1 MNHSAAAS
9 PRLIIGTAG
18 HIDHGKSSLV
28 RALTG
33 IDPDRLPEER
43 ARGMTIDLGFAH
55 TREAGASLYF
65 VDVPG
70 HERFIRNMVAGAVGI
85 DLALLIV
92 AANEGLMPQTRE
104 HAHLLALLD
113 VSRCVVVITK
123 SDLAPPDVVDF
134 VRDEAVALLRSLA
147 IDPIAAVA
155 TSAASGAGV
164 AELLSLLAKLA
175 TAETAAERAAYRWF
189 RMPID
194 RAFSISGRGTVVTGT
209 VWHGDVGVGDEL
221 QLLPAARTVRVREIQ
236 THQSELDRSS
246 GRRRLAINLPGVEV
260 AEAGRGCE
268 LATPGYLQPRNELL
282 VRLVDL
288 LVLGRKPVSRLRVRL
303 HLATTECLAELHV
316 AAPLPPG
323 RHADI
328 PARIRVAAPI
338 VAAYGQRFVIRTE
351 SAAQTLGGGQVL
363 HPAPLRARARNS
375 EDWPATLGAADIST
389 RLLAAIRMAQ
399 WRPIAPAEL
408 STICGAADAFATE
421 SILRDLES
429 AGDIVRLHAAAQT
442 LVVPTSALRELTT
455 ALTRRIER
463 FAADHPRSGGAPVAD
478 LARWLPP
485 FCPSR
490 FHAELIQRLLASGS
504 LSEQGGRVLPAA
516 ATANAAAGPALP
528 PADHE
533 LYQSLLQ
540 LYESSGLAPPG
551 FAALPLRTE
560 KNAQRLY
567 ELAQLAVTR
576 GDLILIDG
584 ELTPP
589 PRGRA
594 TVQARGDAPIGA
606 LLLHRSAWESVVAAI
621 RGAIQQRGPL
631 LISEIRDVLGSSRKV
646 VVPLME
652 RLDAA
657 KITTRAGD
665 RRALG

>member
-1 MNHSAAAS
+1 MNHSSPAS

-55 TREAGASLYF
+55 AREAGASLYF

-104 HAHLLALLD
+104 HAHLLALLN
-113 VSRCVVVITK
+113 VSRCIVVITK
-123 SDLAPPDVVDF
+123 SDLAPPDLVEF

-155 TSAASGAGV
+155 TSATSGAGV
-164 AELLSLLAKLA
+164 AELRALLATLA
-175 TAETAAERAAYRWF
+175 TAEAKAAADRSAYRWF

-221 QLLPAARTVRVREIQ
+221 QLLPDVRTVRVREIQ

-246 GRRRLAINLPGVEV
+246 GRRRLAINLPGIEV

-268 LATPGYLQPRNELL
+268 LATPGYLQARSELL

-303 HLATTECLAELHV
+303 HLATTECLAELHL
-316 AAPLPPG
+316 ASPLSPG

-328 PARIRVAAPI
+328 AARVRVGAPI

-351 SAAQTLGGGQVL
+351 SATKTLGGGQVL
-363 HPAPLRARARNS
+363 HPAPRRARARNS
-375 EDWPATLGAADIST
+375 EDWPAALGAAEISI
-389 RLLAAIRMAQ
+389 RLLAALRMAPWQ
-399 WRPIAPAEL
+399 PIAPSEL
-408 STICGAADAFATE
+408 STICGSADALATE
-421 SILRDLES
+421 SILHDLES
-429 AGDIVRLHAAAQT
+429 TGDIVRLHAAAQT

-455 ALTRRIER
+455 AVIRRVER

-478 LARWLPP
+478 LAKWLPP
-485 FCPSR
+485 LCPPR

-504 LSEQGGRVLPAA
+504 LSEQGGRVLP
-516 ATANAAAGPALP
+516 TGAAAGPALP
-528 PADHE
+528 PADLE

-540 LYESSGLAPPG
+540 LYESAALAPPG
-551 FAALPLRTE
+551 FAALPMRTE

-567 ELAQLAVTR
+567 ELTQLAVTR
-576 GDLILIDG
+576 GDLLLLDG
-584 ELTPP
+584 ELAPP

-594 TVQARGDAPIGA
+594 TVQTRGDAPIGA
-606 LLLHRSAWESVVAAI
+606 LLLHRRAWDSAVAAI

-631 LISEIRDVLGSSRKV
+631 LISEIRDVLSSSRKV

-657 KITTRAGD
+657 KITIRAGD